1 MGYTPGQLDAVS
13 RYLGLPG
20 GYAPAG
26 IPPAVPAVVMPTQQ
40 ITGGVPPVPMP
51 SPDSAAMARQL
62 GLAPPVSMPVV
73 SPPVVAP
80 ASVGL
85 QLPAGIAPPGTQPVA
100 MAPLPPAPAPVAAPA
115 PVGPPPGPKPVA
127 GPQGL
132 GAAAAYPE
140 AFDALKAARA
150 EAVDVVRTPEPLR
163 VARGELAQAYGT
175 ALDAVV
181 PAEEKARRAVA
192 GAYSQAAGAVGRLPS
207 VTWEEKRK
215 RDEQGYLATFDD
227 EREAAGRL
235 SEAQQVRLDEQA
247 QAKAREARLM
257 EEQAA
262 NEAAFQRD
270 EADAR
275 AAYRAQTQRQVDEV
289 REMKVDP
296 GRYYRDANSWTGV
309 LTAVGGAL
317 AGALSGFQGRSDNAF
332 VDIIN
337 KNIDRDINAQVQAI
351 GQKNASIA
359 DRNSLYAQ
367 LVASHKDETL
377 ARAQTRMAMLESART
392 HAESEAMRLGTPEAK
407 ARADAL
413 DAQLARQQ
421 EQAKAAVDGAEEQA
435 AIRKA
440 QALAAARGAAA
451 AAAERRADKARE
463 FGLKL
468 EEQRLKEKQID
479 LEHGDG
485 SSKPTGKNAT
495 FVATGK
501 DDKGNAIGFH
511 ARDVETAKKRTEDL
525 KNGRALLKMYDQI
538 INNREQEGKLGRV
551 TSRGEGSFL
560 GTPKWKTDNAVV
572 AKKILLTEKN
582 IDQLGALSGSDM
594 ELESLGDVNANDAL
608 GDTTT
613 DRLRMRRKLVEDN
626 LKLAE
631 QGEAGTRSR
640 KTVGA
645 DGRPMFE
652 PLEGPANA
660 PNNPK
665 TVQRNPLK

>member
-26 IPPAVPAVVMPTQQ
+26 IPPVTPTVTMPVVEMGPTPAAPMPVV
-40 ITGGVPPVPMP
+40 VPPPGATAPMP
-51 SPDSAAMARQL
+51 VVNPDAAALSRQL
-62 GLAPPVSMPVV
+62 GLAPPVSMPVA
-73 SPPVVAP
+73 SPSSPIAP
-80 ASVGL
+80 QSVGL
-85 QLPAGIAPPGTQPVA
+85 QLPPGIAPAGTVPVPA
-100 MAPLPPAPAPVAAPA
+100 MAPPPPLPAAVPPPAPPPPAPVA
-115 PVGPPPGPKPVA
+115 GPPPAPPPPPHQAAAPKP
-127 GPQGL
+127 
-132 GAAAAYPE
+132 AAP
-140 AFDALKAARA
+140 R
-150 EAVDVVRTPEPLR
+150 EPSW
-163 VARGELAQAYGT
+163 A
-175 ALDAVV
+175 D
-181 PAEEKARRAVA
+181 KRRADE
-192 GAYSQAAGAVGRLPS
+192 AA
-207 VTWEEKRK
+207 
-215 RDEQGYLATFDD
+215 YLATFGA
-227 EREAAGRL
+227 ERTA
-235 SEAQQVRLDEQA
+235 
-247 QAKAREARLM
+247 AREANDASLVVRDENAQATARLARQQ
-257 EEQAA
+257 EELAA

-270 EADAR
+270 EAEAR
-275 AAYRAQTQRQVDEV
+275 ATYRAQTQRQVDEV

-317 AGALSGFQGRSDNAF
+317 AGALSGFQGRGDNAF

-359 DRNSLYAQ
+359 DRNSLYGQ

-392 HAESEAMRLGTPEAK
+392 HAESEAQRLGTVEAQK
-407 ARADAL
+407 RFEVL
-413 DAQLARQQ
+413 DTQLARTQ

-440 QALAAARGAAA
+440 QAEAQARAAWAAAQ
-451 AAAERRADKARE
+451 AAERRQRFKD
-463 FGLKL
+463 GLEL
-468 EEQRLKEKQID
+468 EDRRLKEKQID

-485 SSKPTGKNAT
+485 SSKPNSKNAT
-495 FVATGK
+495 FVAVGK
-501 DDKGNAIGFH
+501 DEKGNPIGFH

-613 DRLRMRRKLVEDN
+613 DRLKMRRKLVEEN

-631 QGEAGTRSR
+631 QGEAGSRSR
-640 KTVGA
+640 KVVGA
-645 DGRPMFE
+645 DGRPTFV